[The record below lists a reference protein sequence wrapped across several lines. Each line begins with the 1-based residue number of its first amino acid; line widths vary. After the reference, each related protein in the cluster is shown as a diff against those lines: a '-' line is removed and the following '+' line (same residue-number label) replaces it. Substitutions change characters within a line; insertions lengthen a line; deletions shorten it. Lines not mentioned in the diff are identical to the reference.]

1 MSDAKEVKFSLKVMV
16 NKEKTK
22 VLFAESG
29 SDFVDVLLSFLT
41 LPLGSI
47 VKVLKK
53 HYGDETPIIGC
64 LNNIYNSVVNL
75 DSSDFWTEGA
85 KLSLLNPKSS
95 FDLSTYKRVKL
106 EISDC
111 LPEFFYCKKCRS
123 NTFWSK
129 SIYYDK
135 SSCKMCGSK
144 KMVRA
149 VGSKVGLGGFFTD
162 ETTTFV
168 ITDDLQIVPNAIGL
182 VQTINILNITGI
194 ESAEQLNVAL
204 GLDEVSLDL
213 DLAFELDNF
222 VQVFVHLL
230 IYFLL
235 DYGFA

>member
-1 MSDAKEVKFSLKVMV
+1 MPKEVKFSLSVMV

-22 VLFAESG
+22 VLLAESD

-41 LPLGSI
+41 LPLGRI

-53 HYGDETPIIGC
+53 HYGEETPIIGC
-64 LNNIYNSVVNL
+64 LNNVFNSVVNL
-75 DSSDFWTEGA
+75 ESSHFWTDGA

-95 FDLSTYKRVKL
+95 FDLSVWRRTKL
-106 EISDC
+106 EISDS
-111 LPEFFYCKKCRS
+111 LPEFFYCKKCPRS
-123 NTFWSK
+123 KFWSK

-135 SSCKMCGSK
+135 SICKMCGTK
-144 KMVRA
+144 TMVRA
-149 VGSKVGLGGFFTD
+149 VGSKLSLPDHYGGYFTR

-182 VQTINILNITGI
+182 VQTINILNIKGI
-194 ESAEQLNVAL
+194 ESAEQLNVTL

-213 DLAFELDNF
+213 DLA
-222 VQVFVHLL
+222 LL
-230 IYFLL
+230 GSSLCSLVDVYFLL